1 MSGGN
6 GSRGVG
12 APATSRQRSP
22 RVSVAS
28 GSIAVGDEGRTSE
41 EMPSPRLSPGKR
53 QSAEHDGLGPLEMVR
68 RRLHVEEGKGATVEG
83 LGRPPGAGSNV
94 ELIHRSEP
102 LMGYVVSVDDVGIE
116 VVAAAGL
123 GSLAGLT
130 FSPFDAGLDFA
141 QESQP
146 RPIVRGQRIASVGH
160 GPRDA
165 FPRPIV
171 VRDAKRPAHA
181 DCGPILR
188 EDVGADGVKRPRPDV
203 AARQPV
209 FELLRGPVGKRHGKQ
224 LAGVHAIREQS
235 AGSRRERVRLAAAWP
250 GKNQEVTGVAIEC
263 DNGCLLVGEP
273 LLLLHT
279 TLRRHSRGVDDL
291 DIRAGDDATILLRSK
306 SIARKSVWPK
316 SEVHIRPS

>member
-53 QSAEHDGLGPLEMVR
+53 QRAELDGLGLLEMVR

-83 LGRPPGAGSNV
+83 LGRPPGAGSN
-94 ELIHRSEP
+94 
-102 LMGYVVSVDDVGIE
+102 MGYVVSVDDVGIE

-130 FSPFDAGLDFA
+130 FSVFDAGLDFA

-146 RPIVRGQRIASVGH
+146 LPIVRGQRIASVGD

-181 DCGPILR
+181 DCGPYC
-188 EDVGADGVKRPRPDV
+188 
-203 AARQPV
+203 ARMSA
-209 FELLRGPVGKRHGKQ
+209 LL
-224 LAGVHAIREQS
+224 A
-235 AGSRRERVRLAAAWP
+235 
-250 GKNQEVTGVAIEC
+250 
-263 DNGCLLVGEP
+263 
-273 LLLLHT
+273 
-279 TLRRHSRGVDDL
+279 
-291 DIRAGDDATILLRSK
+291 
-306 SIARKSVWPK
+306 
-316 SEVHIRPS
+316 